1 MSFCFPI
8 CVTSSRLESIAVLVR
23 VSCQML
29 SSLKATGVYAVRR
42 EFRVWLVGVVTAGFL
57 TGCALSPQGDQERQ
71 QRDDLLK
78 EQSADALSDDAA
90 CACDPPDASN
100 HFDAAM
106 QMLAMGEFDAART
119 SMAQHADS
127 GGDQAAQEASAGL
140 DLIEAIAAQDIEP
153 EATGGPPENAR
164 GSVLRLLLALIADLQ
179 DQIAQAQAD
188 NAQLSV
194 ELDKREDALK
204 RLRELTLGQPEA

>member
-1 MSFCFPI
+1 
-8 CVTSSRLESIAVLVR
+8 
-23 VSCQML
+23 ML
-29 SSLKATGVYAVRR
+29 SSSKETGVYTVRR
-42 EFRVWLVGVVTAGFL
+42 EFRVWLVGVVAVGFL
-57 TGCALSPQGDQERQ
+57 TGCALSPLEGQERTQ
-71 QRDDLLK
+71 QDDSLK
-78 EQSADALSDDAA
+78 EQSADALSDNAA
-90 CACDPPDASN
+90 CVCDPPDAGN

-106 QMLAMGEFDAART
+106 QMLALGDFDGART

-127 GGDQAAQEASAGL
+127 GSDQAAQEAAAGL
-140 DLIEAIAAQDIEP
+140 DLIEAIAAQGIGLD
-153 EATGGPPENAR
+153 ATGASPESAR

>member
-1 MSFCFPI
+1 M
-8 CVTSSRLESIAVLVR
+8 LVR
-23 VSCQML
+23 VACQML
-29 SSLKATGVYAVRR
+29 SSSKETGVYTVRR
-42 EFRVWLVGVVTAGFL
+42 EFRVWLVGVVTVGL
-57 TGCALSPQGDQERQ
+57 LSGCALSPQGTQEGTQ
-71 QRDDLLK
+71 QDDSLQ
-78 EQSADALSDDAA
+78 EQSADAPSDNAV
-90 CACDPPDASN
+90 CGCDPPDAGI

-106 QMLAMGEFDAART
+106 QMLAMGQFDAART

-127 GGDQAAQEASAGL
+127 GSDQAAQEASAGL

-194 ELDKREDALK
+194 ELEKREDALK

>member
-1 MSFCFPI
+1 
-8 CVTSSRLESIAVLVR
+8 VR
-23 VSCQML
+23 VACQML
-29 SSLKATGVYAVRR
+29 SSSKETGVYTVRR
-42 EFRVWLVGVVTAGFL
+42 EFRVWLVGVVTVGL
-57 TGCALSPQGDQERQ
+57 LSGCALSPQGTQEGTQ
-71 QRDDLLK
+71 QDDSLQ
-78 EQSADALSDDAA
+78 EQSADAPSDNAV
-90 CACDPPDASN
+90 CGCDPPDAGI

-106 QMLAMGEFDAART
+106 QMLAMGQFDAART

-127 GGDQAAQEASAGL
+127 GSDQAAQEASAGL

-194 ELDKREDALK
+194 ELEKREDALK

>member
-1 MSFCFPI
+1 
-8 CVTSSRLESIAVLVR
+8 LLVR
-23 VSCQML
+23 VACQML
-29 SSLKATGVYAVRR
+29 SSSKETGVYTVRR
-42 EFRVWLVGVVTAGFL
+42 EFRVWLVGVVTVGL
-57 TGCALSPQGDQERQ
+57 LSGCALSPQGTQEGTQ
-71 QRDDLLK
+71 QDDSLQ
-78 EQSADALSDDAA
+78 EQSADAPSDNAV
-90 CACDPPDASN
+90 CGCDPPDAGI

-106 QMLAMGEFDAART
+106 QMLAMGQFDAART

-127 GGDQAAQEASAGL
+127 GSDQAAQEASAGL

-194 ELDKREDALK
+194 ELEKREDALK

>member
-1 MSFCFPI
+1 M
-8 CVTSSRLESIAVLVR
+8 LVR
-23 VSCQML
+23 VACQML
-29 SSLKATGVYAVRR
+29 SSSKETGVYTVRR
-42 EFRVWLVGVVTAGFL
+42 EFRVWLVGVVTVGL
-57 TGCALSPQGDQERQ
+57 LSGCALSPQGTQEGTQ
-71 QRDDLLK
+71 QDDSLQ
-78 EQSADALSDDAA
+78 EQSADAPSDNAV
-90 CACDPPDASN
+90 CGCDPPDAGI

-106 QMLAMGEFDAART
+106 QMLAMSQFDAART
-119 SMAQHADS
+119 SMAQHAES
-127 GGDQAAQEASAGL
+127 GSDQAAQEASAGL

-194 ELDKREDALK
+194 ELEKREDALK